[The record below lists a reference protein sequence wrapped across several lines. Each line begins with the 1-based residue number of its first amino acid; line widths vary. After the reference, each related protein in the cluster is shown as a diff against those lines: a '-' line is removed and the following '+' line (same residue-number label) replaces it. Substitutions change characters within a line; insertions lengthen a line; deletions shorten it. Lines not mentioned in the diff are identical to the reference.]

1 MTHKAVL
8 TIIIDCLGGENDE
21 VWTRSN
27 AFLVYVVKP
36 TMTGGKGSWL
46 LTRDAKNS
54 PFTLII

>member
-1 MTHKAVL
+1 MMRFGREIKRL
-8 TIIIDCLGGENDE
+8 K
-21 VWTRSN
+21 WFSN